1 MSESRGGE
9 KRSRQR
15 RGEEK
20 GGVRGVII
28 MGEGGGYGRLEKV
41 GNKGGRGQVV
51 KKRRDV
57 EWEKKMRVLGGGG
70 EEGRRVKGRK
80 GGCRVGEERGCRVGK
95 REGFQVRSEGE
106 KDRASSWGRKTCVD
120 REIKFE

>member
-28 MGEGGGYGRLEKV
+28 MGEGGGYRRLEKV

-57 EWEKKMRVLGGGG
+57 EWEKKMR
-70 EEGRRVKGRK
+70 GRRGRASSEREKGRL
-80 GGCRVGEERGCRVGK
+80 
-95 REGFQVRSEGE
+95 
-106 KDRASSWGRKTCVD
+106 SSWGRE
-120 REIKFE
+120 RMSSGEEIRVSSGEKRGFSSEE